1 MTAPSRPCFLLAL
14 GRGAPCPCSCPR
26 ALGWWSPPT
35 VRFFIF
41 CKGSG
46 GLTYAHAPRP
56 PRAHANARAPLGGGQ
71 WLPPS
76 PPSLL
81 LEERGRS
88 RLVAT
93 PFCPTPF
100 PFFCVQ
106 GGAGLPMFMRS
117 KLGWWPPLPL
127 FFLSFS
133 WKEGGGLGWLP
144 HPPFCPLTTDPMVER
159 AERQTF
165 APKVA
170 GSSPTGALCERR
182 GEKTLSGLL
191 PLPPPPGPTVR
202 PRSSPKTKEGRRW

>member
-1 MTAPSRPCFLLAL
+1 MLMPARSGLVVTPN
-14 GRGAPCPCSCPR
+14 CP
-26 ALGWWSPPT
+26 
-35 VRFFIF
+35 FFFF
-41 CKGSG
+41 CKGRG

-127 FFLSFS
+127 FSLSFS

-170 GSSPTGALCERR
+170 GSSPTGTLCERR
-182 GEKTLSGLL
+182 GEKTLSGLFA
-191 PLPPPPGPTVR
+191 PVAPSPTVR
-202 PRSSPKTKEGRRW
+202 HRSSTKKKEGRKL